1 MLLLMDLMAV
11 LPFDSSGVRGFTPL
25 FASNRVS
32 AQFCG
37 AYAFSRLVIVS
48 RDGCP
53 YAVVS
58 VGLFDLDAISRRMV
72 LVC

>member
-11 LPFDSSGVRGFTPL
+11 LPFDSLGVRGFTPL

-48 RDGCP
+48 RCP
-53 YAVVS
+53 FPYDAVS
-58 VGLFDLDAISRRMV
+58 IGSFNAEAIRGQLSNV
-72 LVC
+72 